1 MPAVQKL
8 ALIDPVGVQLSPCI
22 TTIDLIPPSLVEP
35 RQRHMG
41 TSTHQIMGACPPHDL
56 MTKLAA

>member
-22 TTIDLIPPSLVEP
+22 TTIDLIPPPLVEP

-41 TSTHQIMGACPPHDL
+41 TSTHDL